1 MRSYFGFIEANSPIL
16 SAKLNH
22 EIMVLSGV
30 VTFTVLSFCV
40 FISINHF
47 KSKKIKEKTLPLIA
61 DQSGE
66 SSPERGDP
74 DDPMLMAFVEDLV
87 ASAQSKSVPL
97 APLQTLLAKLIDSGV
112 SDAEIPNRLLV
123 AAEQLEALRASLANW
138 HDAEDQDMSK
148 SVRKPWRVS
157 TAAISIPR
165 ARCSGGAGRRAGC
178 FPRRHATKKPNPT
191 QK

>member
-1 MRSYFGFIEANSPIL
+1 VRGYFGFIEANSQIL
-16 SAKLNH
+16 SAKINH
-22 EIMVLSGV
+22 EIMVLSGI
-30 VTFTVLSFCV
+30 VTFTVLFFCV

-47 KSKKIKEKTLPLIA
+47 KSKKIKEKILPLIA

-66 SSPERGDP
+66 SSPERGDL
-74 DDPMLMAFVEDLV
+74 DDPMLMAFVKDLV

-97 APLQTLLAKLIDSGV
+97 APLQTLLAKLIAFLTPKFRTACWWQPSNWKPCG
-112 SDAEIPNRLLV
+112 
-123 AAEQLEALRASLANW
+123 RASPIGTT
-138 HDAEDQDMSK
+138 EDRDMSK

-178 FPRRHATKKPNPT
+178 FPRRHATKKPNST
-191 QK
+191 QERQ